1 MVAEGGEEEVH
12 HWRIERRW
20 LRGAMRCPWLTEEG
34 LS

>member
-20 LRGAMRCPWLTEEG
+20 LRGAMRCLGIAEGG